1 MYIRTFDDFLSENE
15 MKVLEEYFTGN
26 IWEWGHST
34 DSKAPQRWFH
44 CYFDDKPYFTHY
56 LKEKIERT
64 TDIKCEYKRVYAN
77 GQTLLNSGSWH
88 IDTPV
93 TSFNDPPDPNYI
105 TALLYIS
112 DIGPGNIDIVKGH
125 TEFKINNEIKSVEP
139 LKNRLVVFDS
149 RILHRGCAPEIPGF
163 LRISLAWK
171 LKRL

>member
-34 DSKAPQRWFH
+34 DREAPQRWFFTR
-44 CYFDDKPYFTHY
+44 FDDKPYFTQY

-88 IDTPV
+88 IDNTNPG
-93 TSFNDPPDPNYI
+93 YI

-112 DIGPGNIDIVKGH
+112 DVGPDDIDRIGGCTD
-125 TEFKINNEIKSVEP
+125 FKFENGDIKSIEP
-139 LKNRLVVFDS
+139 IKNRLVVFDS
-149 RILHRGCAPEIPGF
+149 QITHRGCAPEIPGF